1 MLKPTLVGCYLIFV
15 QGKALPIASDE
26 EKKGYNTVTRQFT
39 KPANAFRRLADWKKK
54 NIYCITT

>member
-39 KPANAFRRLADWKKK
+39 KPANAFRRLAD
-54 NIYCITT
+54 